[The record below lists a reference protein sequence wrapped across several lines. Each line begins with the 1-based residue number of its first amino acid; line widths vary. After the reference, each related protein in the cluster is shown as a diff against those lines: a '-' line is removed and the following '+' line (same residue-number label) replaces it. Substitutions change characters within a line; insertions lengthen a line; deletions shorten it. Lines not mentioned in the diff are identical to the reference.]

1 MNETKLTTW
10 EKIKVFHSDYVP
22 AVWEEIK
29 TFYDG
34 YVMESFPR
42 IVLYIVPPVCLLLFT
57 TAIIIFVI
65 LKLIVSFVE
74 LIYSI
79 VGSSSLTFAVIFT
92 PIILVIA
99 IVEYKAIRK
108 FYKEKRK

>member
-10 EKIKVFHSDYVP
+10 EKIKVFYSDYVP
-22 AVWEEIK
+22 AAWEEIK

-34 YVMESFPR
+34 YVKESLFR
-42 IVLYIVPPVCLLLFT
+42 IALYAVAPALLLVFP
-57 TAIIIFVI
+57 AVIVI
-65 LKLIVSFVE
+65 LE
-74 LIYSI
+74 LIYFI
-79 VGSSSLTFAVIFT
+79 EGSSSLTFAVIFT

-108 FYKEKRK
+108 FYKEKGK